1 MAGFDDPAFFGDTW
15 AQAYSD
21 LTFGPAPERAV
32 EFLATLPE
40 SAGRV
45 LELGIGG
52 GRMALPLARRG
63 IKVEGIEASQAVLDR
78 LRATPGGEAIPV
90 TVGDMADVPAD
101 GPFDLVYLVLGWPV
115 PPADPGTP
123 GDLLPQ
129 RGAGAGPG
137 GVFVLECRVPTPAL
151 FDRGVEVNTVTEGRA
166 SLTLT
171 RHNPV
176 AQRSSRSW
184 WATDGERVQV
194 FPVAMRY
201 CWPSQLDL
209 MAEMAALR
217 LRERY
222 ADWSRTPFGPASG
235 GHVSM
240 YELPDPEGSRGEAP
254 VRDQPPEVAYH
265 GHESRPDIDTSLR

>member
-90 TVGDMADVPAD
+90 TVGDMADVPVD
-101 GPFDLVYLVLGWPV
+101 GPFDLVYLVWDGLFH
-115 PPADPGTP
+115 
-123 GDLLPQ
+123 LPTQ
-129 RGAGAGPG
+129 KHQVICFRNVARVLAPG
-137 GVFVLECRVPTPAL
+137 GVFVLECMVPTPAL
-151 FDRGVEVNTVTEGRA
+151 FDRGVEVNTVTEGWA

-171 RHNPV
+171 RHDPV
-176 AQRSSRSW
+176 AQRIFTQRVGFM
-184 WATDGERVQV
+184 DGGRVRV

-201 CWPSQLDL
+201 CWPGELDL

-217 LRERY
+217 LRERC
-222 ADWSRTPFGPASG
+222 ADWSRAPFGPASG

-240 YELPDPEGSRGEAP
+240 YELPDPEGSPRRG
-254 VRDQPPEVAYH
+254 
-265 GHESRPDIDTSLR
+265 SRPGSAA